1 MTKHTTFGHT
11 DQFGR
16 SLTVRVLSHYWQW
29 VLLTIW
35 CSSRM
40 RGGSVSIG
48 PRDHLFRATTVETL
62 FIVIVFICI
71 SRLSTR
77 LTYPQR
83 YRVLAIG
90 DRPRPRGQGRRVDA
104 TTAPVAV
111 VAPGVTIFRTTA
123 TFQLDSIAT
132 FQRDRLGSR
141 LLMQQSGPGTH
152 LCRQHLVHMGAHT
165 SSFLFCLALATRT
178 DASRRTRRISRF
190 GCAHVFS
197 GLACGRS
204 SQCG

>member
-1 MTKHTTFGHT
+1 
-11 DQFGR
+11 
-16 SLTVRVLSHYWQW
+16 
-29 VLLTIW
+29 
-35 CSSRM
+35 M

-48 PRDHLFRATTVETL
+48 PRDHLFLATTVETL

-77 LTYPQR
+77 LACPQR
-83 YRVLAIG
+83 YRVLSETAHG
-90 DRPRPRGQGRRVDA
+90 LAATGRRVEA

-141 LLMQQSGPGTH
+141 PLMQQSGPGTH

-178 DASRRTRRISRF
+178 DVSWRTRRISRF
-190 GCAHVFS
+190 GCVHVFS
-197 GLACGRS
+197 GRACGRS
-204 SQCG
+204 SQCGQI